1 MMEAITIRTMMARD
15 HAQVL
20 ALNDYSVA
28 VLSPLDDA
36 ALAQLITQSS
46 VHVVVEVAGQ
56 VVAFLLAVGPKSTY
70 ESINYQ
76 WFNRHYST
84 FLYVDRIVVHHDYRA
99 QRLGQQLYEYLTQW
113 ALEQGYPQLCAEID
127 IQPPNL
133 ASLQFHDKWGF
144 VAVSEL
150 AHNPNK
156 VVSLQVKSLT

>member
-1 MMEAITIRTMMARD
+1 MMEAITIRTMMASD
-15 HAQVL
+15 HPQVL
-20 ALNDYSVA
+20 ALNEFSVA

-36 ALAQLITQSS
+36 ALKQLVIQSS
-46 VHVVVEVAGQ
+46 VHVVVEVADK

-99 QRLGQQLYEYLTQW
+99 QRLGHQLYEYLTQW
-113 ALEQGYPQLCAEID
+113 ALGQGYPQLCAEID

>member
-1 MMEAITIRTMMARD
+1 MTEAVTIRTMTPSD

-20 ALNDYSVA
+20 ALNDYSVV

-46 VHVVVEVAGQ
+46 VHVVVEVAGK
-56 VVAFLLAVGPKSTY
+56 VVGFLLAVGPKSPY
-70 ESINYQ
+70 ASINYQ
-76 WFNRHYST
+76 WFDQHYSA

-99 QRLGQQLYEYLTQW
+99 QRLGHQLYEYLTQW
-113 ALEQGYPQLCAEID
+113 ALEQGFPQLCAEID

-133 ASLQFHDKWGF
+133 ASLQFHEKWGF

>member
-1 MMEAITIRTMMARD
+1 MEAITIRTMMARD
-15 HAQVL
+15 HPQVL
-20 ALNDYSVA
+20 ALNDYSVT

-36 ALAQLITQSS
+36 ALVQLITQSS
-46 VHVVVEVAGQ
+46 VHVVVEVAGK

-70 ESINYQ
+70 KSINYQ

-99 QRLGQQLYEYLTQW
+99 QRLGHQLYEYLTQW

-133 ASLQFHDKWGF
+133 ASLQFHNKWGF

-150 AHNPNK
+150 VHNPNK

>member
-15 HAQVL
+15 HPQVL
-20 ALNDYSVA
+20 ALNDYSVT

-36 ALAQLITQSS
+36 ALVQLITQSS
-46 VHVVVEVAGQ
+46 VHVVVEVAGK

-70 ESINYQ
+70 KSINYQ

-99 QRLGQQLYEYLTQW
+99 QRLGHQLYEYLTQW

-133 ASLQFHDKWGF
+133 ASLQFHNKWGF

-150 AHNPNK
+150 VHNPNK